1 MSVKSPPLFP
11 VWLSPPSCPLG
22 VSSKL
27 GEVAVFLPLL
37 LLLWVVEVQ
46 VTPVLVFLR
55 DEALLVPSAAHR
67 VSDVSKL
74 VLGRCPLH
82 EFLSCVLVAP
92 VLDPT
97 RGRALRVPSSSLPL
111 FSSPWWPPIHK
122 GGPER
127 TPINQLEDARLSWS
141 IGVTKLRP
149 LLQLL
154 DECSLNEFLSCAR

>member
-1 MSVKSPPLFP
+1 MLWCLIVSVKSPPLFP
-11 VWLSPPSCPLG
+11 VWLGPSSRLLG

-46 VTPVLVFLR
+46 VTPVLVPLR

-92 VLDPT
+92 VLVPM
-97 RGRALRVPSSSLPL
+97 RGEALLVPSSLLPL
-111 FSSPWWPPIHK
+111 SSALGWLPIHK

-127 TPINQLEDARLSWS
+127 TPICQLEDARLS
-141 IGVTKLRP
+141 
-149 LLQLL
+149 
-154 DECSLNEFLSCAR
+154 